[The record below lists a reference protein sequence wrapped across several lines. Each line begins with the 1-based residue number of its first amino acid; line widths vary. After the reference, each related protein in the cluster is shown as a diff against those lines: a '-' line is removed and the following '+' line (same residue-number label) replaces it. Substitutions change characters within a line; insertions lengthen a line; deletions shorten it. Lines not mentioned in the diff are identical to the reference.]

1 MPYVVLGREKYHYSA
16 MVPEDPKEVILFVHG
31 SGGSHRHWQRQLSFL
46 GRSHMVLAVDLPGH
60 GLSEGK
66 ACDSIK
72 AYREFVCNFAEK
84 MIGVPFYLGGHSMGG
99 AVALDFSLEYPEKL
113 KGLFLVGTG
122 SRLKVLDIV
131 LETFR
136 SGRIFSGFTGMA
148 YGPEASQEL
157 LKASAQEIRDTPPYL
172 YYCDL
177 NACNNF
183 DAGGRLGEVNTPT
196 LVISAEK
203 DVLTPPKYGKFLAE
217 NIKGASFE
225 IIPRAGHM
233 MMLEKPDQFN
243 GLVQAYI
250 ESKSKI

>member
-1 MPYVVLGREKYHYSA
+1 MPYVVLGGEKYHYSA
-16 MVPEDPKEVILFVHG
+16 VVPEDPKEVILFVHG
-31 SGGSHRHWQRQLSFL
+31 SGGSHRHWQQQLSFL
-46 GRSHMVLAVDLPGH
+46 GSRYMTMAVDLPGH

-66 ACDSIK
+66 ACDNIK

-84 MIGVPFYLGGHSMGG
+84 IIGVPFYLGGHSMGG
-99 AVALDFSLEYPEKL
+99 AVALDFALEYPERL

-131 LETFR
+131 LETFK
-136 SGRIFSGFTGMA
+136 SGRIFNGFSGMA
-148 YGPEASQEL
+148 YGPGATQEM
-157 LKASAQEIRDTPPYL
+157 LKASAQELKDNPPYL

-177 NACNNF
+177 NACNRF
-183 DAGGRLGEVNTPT
+183 DVGGRLGEIDTPT

-203 DVLTPPKYGKFLAE
+203 DVLTPPKYGKYLAE

-225 IIPRAGHM
+225 LIHGAGHM

-243 GLVQAYI
+243 SLVHAYI
-250 ESKSKI
+250 EARSKV